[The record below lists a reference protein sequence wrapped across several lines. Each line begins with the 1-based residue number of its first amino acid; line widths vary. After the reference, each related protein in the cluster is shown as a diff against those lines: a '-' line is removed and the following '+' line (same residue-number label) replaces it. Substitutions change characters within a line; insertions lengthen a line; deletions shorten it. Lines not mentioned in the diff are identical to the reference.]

1 LSRSEV
7 DGQATLLEV
16 TSIEETLML
25 GRSREEKV
33 SAVQDLVL
41 AVAAATP
48 SWATARQYAK
58 LEIILGT

>member
-1 LSRSEV
+1 
-7 DGQATLLEV
+7 
-16 TSIEETLML
+16 ML

-58 LEIILGT
+58 LEIILGK